1 MTFFHL
7 FFCVGCF
14 FVAFFGVCV
23 WMGVFCVSFFCMLC
37 FFYYLCIAKF
47 HRGGLFLIWKGL
59 YLEGTFSAGKSVLR

>member
-14 FVAFFGVCV
+14 FVAFFVVCV
-23 WMGVFCVSFFCMLC
+23 WMGVFCVSFFCGLC

-47 HRGGLFLIWKGL
+47 HRGLVLN
-59 YLEGTFSAGKSVLR
+59 LEGAFSAGKSVLN